1 MELGNIIQGMER
13 DCVKERKK
21 LEDELFT
28 HKCMYSLSYEEFCW
42 ALTTNANNILL
53 KRGFMHHFEI
63 DVSNQEVIRQLFLY
77 FTGDSAC
84 KWNIHA
90 GIIFAGKVGC
100 GKTLLLTAYI
110 LLANTMARKQITMYH
125 ANELCEFI
133 REQGIKEIDRKP
145 LFIDELGREPNE
157 VVDFGNVKK
166 PIVDSVSKSV

>member
-13 DCVKERKK
+13 DCAKERKK

-63 DVSNQEVIRQLFLY
+63 DASNQEVIRQLFLY

-90 GIIFAGKVGC
+90 GIIFAGKVVERRC
-100 GKTLLLTAYI
+100 
-110 LLANTMARKQITMYH
+110 
-125 ANELCEFI
+125 C
-133 REQGIKEIDRKP
+133 
-145 LFIDELGREPNE
+145 
-157 VVDFGNVKK
+157 
-166 PIVDSVSKSV
+166 